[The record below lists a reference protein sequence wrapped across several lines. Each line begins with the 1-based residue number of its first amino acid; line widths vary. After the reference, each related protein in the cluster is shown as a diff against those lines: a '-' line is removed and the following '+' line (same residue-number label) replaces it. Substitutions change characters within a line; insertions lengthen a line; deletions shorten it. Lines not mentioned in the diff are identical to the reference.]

1 MENKH
6 QQQEIIQVV
15 ENKKTGAWESV
26 RNKVAGMSKK
36 SIILLS
42 VGALA
47 LTTIGFVA
55 AEVYENKLEVY
66 ENKLEVYENKLEV
79 LENQIEQQVGIVD
92 YDDDNQQVVAT
103 ASSSSTVSSSTATTN
118 AVTAVTNAASA
129 SQLASSYGVKLV
141 DTSELDGTYT
151 ATSGNDTYTLTVKGN
166 QATLTEFDNDGDQDI
181 EQVIFDLDKKLAYI
195 DGEADTY
202 ALNGTTLT
210 LTEIDANDTTLD
222 KLTFTKQ

>member
-26 RNKVAGMSKK
+26 KNKVAGMSKK

-55 AEVYENKLEVY
+55 AEVYENKLEA
-66 ENKLEVYENKLEV
+66 

-103 ASSSSTVSSSTATTN
+103 TSSSSTVSSSTATTN
-118 AVTAVTNAASA
+118 AATAVTNAASA

-166 QATLTEFDNDGDQDI
+166 QATLTEVDNDGDQDI

>member
-6 QQQEIIQVV
+6 QQQAIIQVV

-26 RNKVAGMSKK
+26 KNKVAGMSKK

-42 VGALA
+42 VGALV

-55 AEVYENKLEVY
+55 AEVYENKLEA
-66 ENKLEVYENKLEV
+66 LEK
-79 LENQIEQQVGIVD
+79 QIEQQVGIAD
-92 YDDDNQQVVAT
+92 DDDNQQVIAQAN
-103 ASSSSTVSSSTATTN
+103 ASSASSVNTT
-118 AVTAVTNAASA
+118 SA
-129 SQLASSYGVKLV
+129 SQLATSYGVKLV
-141 DTSELDGTYT
+141 DTSELDSTYT
-151 ATSGNDTYTLTVKGN
+151 AASGNDTYTLTVKGN
-166 QATLTEFDNDGDQDI
+166 QATLTEVDKDGDQDI

-202 ALNGTTLT
+202 SLNGTTLT

-222 KLTFTKQ
+222 KLTFIKQ

>member
-6 QQQEIIQVV
+6 QQQEIIEVT

-26 RNKVAGMSKK
+26 KNKVAGMSKK

-55 AEVYENKLEVY
+55 AEVYENKLEA
-66 ENKLEVYENKLEV
+66 

-103 ASSSSTVSSSTATTN
+103 ASSSSTVRSSTATTN
-118 AVTAVTNAASA
+118 AATAVTNTASA

-141 DTSELDGTYT
+141 DTSELDGTYK

-166 QATLTEFDNDGDQDI
+166 QATLTEVDNDGDQDI

>member
-26 RNKVAGMSKK
+26 KNKVAGMSKK

-42 VGALA
+42 VTALA

-55 AEVYENKLEVY
+55 AEVYENKLEA
-66 ENKLEVYENKLEV
+66 
-79 LENQIEQQVGIVD
+79 LENQIEQHVGIVD

-103 ASSSSTVSSSTATTN
+103 ANSSSVASSSSATTNATTATTN
-118 AVTAVTNAASA
+118 AMSVSDLAA
-129 SQLASSYGVKLV
+129 SYGVKLV

-166 QATLTEFDNDGDQDI
+166 QATLTEVDNDGDQDI
-181 EQVIFDLDKKLAYI
+181 EQVIFDLDKKLAYV
-195 DGEADTY
+195 DGEADSY
-202 ALNGTTLT
+202 SLSGSTLT
-210 LTEIDANDTTLD
+210 LTEIDANDTTLE

>member
-26 RNKVAGMSKK
+26 KNKVAGMSKK

-55 AEVYENKLEVY
+55 AEVYENKLEA
-66 ENKLEVYENKLEV
+66 

-118 AVTAVTNAASA
+118 AATAVTNAASA

-166 QATLTEFDNDGDQDI
+166 QATLTEVDNDGDQDI

>member
-6 QQQEIIQVV
+6 QQQEIIEVT

-26 RNKVAGMSKK
+26 KNKVAGMSKK

-55 AEVYENKLEVY
+55 AEVYENKLEA
-66 ENKLEVYENKLEV
+66 
-79 LENQIEQQVGIVD
+79 LENQIEQHVGIVD

-103 ASSSSTVSSSTATTN
+103 ANSSSVASSSSATTNATTATTN
-118 AVTAVTNAASA
+118 AMSVSDLAA
-129 SQLASSYGVKLV
+129 SYGVKLV

-166 QATLTEFDNDGDQDI
+166 QATLTEVDNDGDQDI
-181 EQVIFDLDKKLAYI
+181 EQVIFDLDKKLAYV
-195 DGEADTY
+195 DGEADSY
-202 ALNGTTLT
+202 SLSGSTLT
-210 LTEIDANDTTLD
+210 LTEIDANDTTLE

>member
-6 QQQEIIQVV
+6 QQQEIIEVT

-26 RNKVAGMSKK
+26 KNKVAGMSKK

-55 AEVYENKLEVY
+55 AEVYENKLEA
-66 ENKLEVYENKLEV
+66 

>member
-15 ENKKTGAWESV
+15 ENKKTGVWESV
-26 RNKVAGMSKK
+26 KQKVTGMSKK

-55 AEVYENKLEVY
+55 AEVYENKLEA
-66 ENKLEVYENKLEV
+66 
-79 LENQIEQQVGIVD
+79 LENQIEQHVGIVD

-103 ASSSSTVSSSTATTN
+103 ANSSSVASSSSATTNATTATTN
-118 AVTAVTNAASA
+118 AMSVSDLAA
-129 SQLASSYGVKLV
+129 SYGVKLV

-166 QATLTEFDNDGDQDI
+166 QATLTEVDNDGDQDI
-181 EQVIFDLDKKLAYI
+181 EQVIFDLDKKLAYV
-195 DGEADTY
+195 DGEADSY
-202 ALNGTTLT
+202 SLSGSTLT
-210 LTEIDANDTTLD
+210 LTEIDANDTTLE

>member
-26 RNKVAGMSKK
+26 KNKVAGMSKK

-55 AEVYENKLEVY
+55 AEVYENKLEA
-66 ENKLEVYENKLEV
+66 

-118 AVTAVTNAASA
+118 AATAVTNAASA

-141 DTSELDGTYT
+141 DTSELDGSYT

-166 QATLTEFDNDGDQDI
+166 QATLTEVDNDGDQDI

>member
-6 QQQEIIQVV
+6 QQQEIIEVT

-26 RNKVAGMSKK
+26 KNKVAGMSKK

-55 AEVYENKLEVY
+55 AEVYENKLEA
-66 ENKLEVYENKLEV
+66 

-118 AVTAVTNAASA
+118 ATTAVTNAASA
-129 SQLASSYGVKLV
+129 SQLASIYGVKLV

-166 QATLTEFDNDGDQDI
+166 QATLTEVDNDGDQDI

>member
-1 MENKH
+1 MENNN
-6 QQQEIIQVV
+6 QQQEIIEVA
-15 ENKKTGAWESV
+15 ENKKTGVWESV
-26 RNKVAGMSKK
+26 KQKVTGMSKK

-47 LTTIGFVA
+47 LVTAGFVV
-55 AEVYENKLEVY
+55 AEVYENKLEA
-66 ENKLEVYENKLEV
+66 LGD
-79 LENQIEQQVGIVD
+79 QIERQVGIAD
-92 YDDDNQQVVAT
+92 DDDDNQQVIAQAN
-103 ASSSSTVSSSTATTN
+103 ASSASSVNTT
-118 AVTAVTNAASA
+118 SA
-129 SQLASSYGVKLV
+129 SQLATSYGVKLV

-151 ATSGNDTYTLTVKGN
+151 ATSSNDTYTLTVKGN
-166 QATLTEFDNDGDQDI
+166 QATLTEVDNDGDQDI

-210 LTEIDANDTTLD
+210 LTEIDANDTTLE

>member
-6 QQQEIIQVV
+6 QQQEIIEVT

-26 RNKVAGMSKK
+26 KNKVAGMSKK

-55 AEVYENKLEVY
+55 AEVYENKLEA
-66 ENKLEVYENKLEV
+66 

-118 AVTAVTNAASA
+118 TATAVTNAASA

-166 QATLTEFDNDGDQDI
+166 QATLTEVDNDGDQDI

-202 ALNGTTLT
+202 SLNGTTLT

>member
-15 ENKKTGAWESV
+15 ENKQTGVWESV
-26 RNKVAGMSKK
+26 KNKVAGMSKK

-55 AEVYENKLEVY
+55 AEVYENKLEA
-66 ENKLEVYENKLEV
+66 

-118 AVTAVTNAASA
+118 AATAVTNAASA
-129 SQLASSYGVKLV
+129 SQLASSYGVQLV

-166 QATLTEFDNDGDQDI
+166 QATLTEVDNDGDQDI

>member
-1 MENKH
+1 MENNN
-6 QQQEIIQVV
+6 QQQEIIEVA
-15 ENKKTGAWESV
+15 ENKKTGVWESV
-26 RNKVAGMSKK
+26 KQKVTGMSKK

-47 LTTIGFVA
+47 LVTAGFVA
-55 AEVYENKLEVY
+55 AEVYENKLEA
-66 ENKLEVYENKLEV
+66 LGD
-79 LENQIEQQVGIVD
+79 QIEQQVEIAD
-92 YDDDNQQVVAT
+92 DDDNQQVIARAN
-103 ASSSSTVSSSTATTN
+103 ASSASSVNTT
-118 AVTAVTNAASA
+118 SA
-129 SQLASSYGVKLV
+129 SQLATSYGVKLV

-151 ATSGNDTYTLTVKGN
+151 AASGNATYTLTVKGN
-166 QATLTEFDNDGDQDI
+166 QATLTEVDNDGDQDI

-202 ALNGTTLT
+202 SLNGPTLT

>member
-1 MENKH
+1 MENKN
-6 QQQEIIQVV
+6 QQEIIEVT
-15 ENKKTGAWESV
+15 ENQKTGAWESV
-26 RNKVAGMSKK
+26 KSKVAGMSKK

-42 VGALA
+42 VTALA

-55 AEVYENKLEVY
+55 AEVYENKLEA
-66 ENKLEVYENKLEV
+66 

-118 AVTAVTNAASA
+118 AATAVTNAASA

-151 ATSGNDTYTLTVKGN
+151 ATSGNDAYTLTVKGN
-166 QATLTEFDNDGDQDI
+166 QATLTEVDNDGDQDI

-195 DGEADTY
+195 DGDADTY
-202 ALNGTTLT
+202 SLNGTTLT

>member
-6 QQQEIIQVV
+6 QQQEIIEVT

-26 RNKVAGMSKK
+26 KNKVAGMSKK

-55 AEVYENKLEVY
+55 AEVYENKLEA
-66 ENKLEVYENKLEV
+66 

-92 YDDDNQQVVAT
+92 YDDYNQQVVAT

-118 AVTAVTNAASA
+118 AATAVTNAASA